1 MQRAPSAWR
10 LALVAALLA
19 CAPFL
24 RGWLQGEVVFAPLK
38 LLYHFEPWRS
48 LPNAPQPPPWDVL
61 VWDGVAQFYVW
72 RDLIR
77 GGWFGE
83 GAGDWNPYALCGTP
97 LLANSQSAPYY
108 LPHILAMLLPTWLAV
123 GALAYFHLFWAGLGM
138 GLWLRLRGLHTGA
151 FVGMGLWMLSLFFVS
166 WLPLSSVPATLSWF
180 GWLLWGLETVRR
192 RGVGL
197 FEAFG
202 LPLGL
207 MLLAGHLQFAFYG
220 VLLSLLY
227 ALWLGY
233 ETRAQGKLWQYGLTV
248 GLGYLLG
255 GLFASVQVLPALEL
269 AGYSHRQS
277 PPTEAGYAAYVR
289 NALPLFHL
297 ITAYFP
303 TAFGDPRAG
312 GYWGA
317 VHYAELALS
326 VGAFGWLLALM
337 GVCRRG
343 QQMLWLGV
351 GLLAL
356 LIALGTPLTR
366 LLYFYLPGFSATGSP
381 ARVLCLWAFSAAV
394 LAAYGAQEP
403 RAWRTALGVWLA
415 ILAGALL
422 LTLTTLPAGV
432 SRAPLWAGIGASALV
447 LTAVALA
454 VGLAWL
460 GLPRLRNALTPAGWL
475 SLLALA
481 PVVVYALGYPWTA
494 PLRAVFPPLPDLPL
508 LNTGERVA
516 VVNTQWNLYE
526 PPPARMPPNTA
537 AMYRLPE
544 VGGYDSLLPRHAK
557 RFLDMLNGQDS
568 APPENGNMLFVKRVR
583 PELAYLRVRAV
594 LTPDGWVALPPAPV
608 RLQPIEVL
616 PDEESVWARLQTNP
630 FPDAIPV
637 WGDEA
642 RKAVQEYGA
651 GALVPNAQ
659 VVWEEYGDSY
669 LRLRIINPSQQT
681 AWLLITDTW
690 YPGWRATVNREPVPL
705 LQANGAFRA
714 VPVPPGESVV
724 RMQFQLRYGWIP
736 WLGWLALTF
745 ATFLAKLV
753 APPKR
758 LRAAES
764 LPMHQ

>member
-1 MQRAPSAWR
+1 VWR
-10 LALVAALLA
+10 LVLVAAVLA
-19 CAPFL
+19 CAPFV

-72 RDLIR
+72 RDLMH
-77 GGWFGE
+77 GVWMGE
-83 GAGDWNPYALCGTP
+83 GASDWNPYALCGTP

-108 LPHILAMLLPTWLAV
+108 PLHISALPLPTWLAV
-123 GALAYFHLFWAGLGM
+123 GVLAYLHLFLAGLGM

-180 GWLLWGLETVRR
+180 GWLLCGLEAVRT

-197 FEAFG
+197 LAAFA
-202 LPLGL
+202 LPFGM

-220 VLLSLLY
+220 TLLSLLY

-233 ETRAQGKLWQYGLTV
+233 ETRAQGKLLQYGLAV
-248 GLGYLLG
+248 GVAYLLG
-255 GLFASVQVLPALEL
+255 GMIGSAQVLPALEL
-269 AGYSHRQS
+269 AGYSHRQAS
-277 PPTEAGYAAYVR
+277 PTEAGYEAYVR

-312 GYWGA
+312 AYWGA

-326 VGAFGWLLALM
+326 VGAFGWLLALL
-337 GVCRRG
+337 GVRRRG
-343 QQMLWLGV
+343 QGAFWLGV

-381 ARVLCLWAFSAAV
+381 ARILCLWAFSMAA
-394 LAAYGAQEP
+394 LAAHGVQEP
-403 RAWRTALGVWLA
+403 RAWRTALSVWLA
-415 ILAGALL
+415 LLGGALL

-447 LTAVALA
+447 LAAVALA
-454 VGLAWL
+454 GGLAWV
-460 GLPRLRNALTPAGWL
+460 GLPRLRAALTPGGWL

-494 PLRAVFPPLPDLPL
+494 PLRAVFPPLPDLPI

-516 VVNTQWNLYE
+516 VVNTQWSLYE

-537 AMYRLPE
+537 AIYRLPE

-557 RFLDMLNGQDS
+557 RFLDLLNGQDS
-568 APPENGNMLFVKRVR
+568 APPENGNMLFVKQLR

-616 PDEESVWARLQTNP
+616 LNEESVWARLQTNP

-637 WGDEA
+637 WGEEA
-642 RKAVQEYGA
+642 RKAVQKYGQ
-651 GALVPNAQ
+651 GALVPNAT
-659 VVWEEYGDSY
+659 VVWEACGDSH
-669 LRLRIINPSQQT
+669 LRLRVVNPSQQT

-690 YPGWRATVNREPVPL
+690 YPGWQATVNRKPVPV

-714 VPVPPGESVV
+714 IPIPPGEAVV
-724 RMQFQLRYGWIP
+724 KMQFQSRSHTVGYYL
-736 WLGWLALTF
+736 
-745 ATFLAKLV
+745 FLAACFAFMLTGIL
-753 APPKR
+753 ASWKR
-758 LRAAES
+758 
-764 LPMHQ
+764 P

>member
-1 MQRAPSAWR
+1 
-10 LALVAALLA
+10 
-19 CAPFL
+19 
-24 RGWLQGEVVFAPLK
+24 
-38 LLYHFEPWRS
+38 
-48 LPNAPQPPPWDVL
+48 
-61 VWDGVAQFYVW
+61 
-72 RDLIR
+72 
-77 GGWFGE
+77 
-83 GAGDWNPYALCGTP
+83 
-97 LLANSQSAPYY
+97 
-108 LPHILAMLLPTWLAV
+108 
-123 GALAYFHLFWAGLGM
+123 
-138 GLWLRLRGLHTGA
+138 
-151 FVGMGLWMLSLFFVS
+151 
-166 WLPLSSVPATLSWF
+166 
-180 GWLLWGLETVRR
+180 
-192 RGVGL
+192 
-197 FEAFG
+197 
-202 LPLGL
+202 
-207 MLLAGHLQFAFYG
+207 
-220 VLLSLLY
+220 
-227 ALWLGY
+227 
-233 ETRAQGKLWQYGLTV
+233 
-248 GLGYLLG
+248 LG
-255 GLFASVQVLPALEL
+255 GVFASVQVLPALEL

-337 GVCRRG
+337 GVRRCG
-343 QQMLWLGV
+343 QGALWLGV

-403 RAWRTALGVWLA
+403 RAWRTALGAWLA

-447 LTAVALA
+447 LAAVALA

-460 GLPRLRNALTPAGWL
+460 GLPRLRDALTPAGWL

-557 RFLDMLNGQDS
+557 RFLDLLNGQDS

-594 LTPDGWVALPPAPV
+594 LTPDGWVELPPAPV
-608 RLQPIEVL
+608 RLQPASKCC
-616 PDEESVWARLQTNP
+616 PTKSRSGRACKRTRSP
-630 FPDAIPV
+630 TPSPC
-637 WGDEA
+637 
-642 RKAVQEYGA
+642 GA
-651 GALVPNAQ
+651 MKRGRRCRSTALACLCPTRRSS
-659 VVWEEYGDSY
+659 GKS
-669 LRLRIINPSQQT
+669 T
-681 AWLLITDTW
+681 AT
-690 YPGWRATVNREPVPL
+690 ATC
-705 LQANGAFRA
+705 ACA
-714 VPVPPGESVV
+714 
-724 RMQFQLRYGWIP
+724 
-736 WLGWLALTF
+736 
-745 ATFLAKLV
+745 
-753 APPKR
+753 
-758 LRAAES
+758 
-764 LPMHQ
+764 